1 METKEKIQKLD
12 SVIETSKMTEEE
24 LTLWWT
30 LRQPHPAF
38 KIAYKKGD
46 NIEIL
51 PELILERKDEIWGFE
66 IIPGVILAKKTGPDK
81 NVKTTSWNE
90 VKIFAENC
98 IFNGK
103 KGSLPSFQ
111 TLQDCWTDKLV
122 YEIQSMDMYLCNNDV
137 DAETKSANDRNYVG
151 IIWCQEEYNGN
162 NAYYF
167 DIEGNYTEI
176 AEKDCCYLHDRLAI
190 AFE

>member
-1 METKEKIQKLD
+1 MEKKIKMLN
-12 SVIETSKMTEEE
+12 SVIETLEITEDE
-24 LTLWWT
+24 LTMWWK
-30 LRQPHPAF
+30 LRQGHPVF
-38 KIAYKKGD
+38 KVAYKKGSD
-46 NIEIL
+46 FEIL
-51 PELILERKDEIWGFE
+51 PELIWERKDEIWGFE
-66 IIPGVILAKKTGPDK
+66 IIPGVILAKKTGQDK

-111 TLQDCWTDKLV
+111 TLQDGWTDKLV
-122 YEIQSMDMYLCNNDV
+122 YEIQSMDMYLCNNEIDG
-137 DAETKSANDRNYVG
+137 ESKSAEDLNYVG

-167 DIEGNYTEI
+167 DIEDNYTEI